1 MHRHTSQGCIE
12 MTAITP
18 FTITVPDEKLD
29 DLQRRLANTI
39 LASEAP
45 SAGWSAGP
53 TGAFVSGMIDRLRNG
68 FDWRAQEAAINR
80 HPQFLTEIDGQTIH
94 FLHIRSQAANAVPL
108 LLLHGWPGSFVEFLD
123 AIGPLSEA
131 GYDLVVPS
139 LPGFGFSGPT
149 REVGWNDGRIARA
162 LLELMS
168 RLGYARFGVQG
179 GDAGAVIAPTIAR
192 AAPDRVIGVHVNA
205 ATMGFIPMGPI
216 EPDEIVT
223 LSDAEKTRLQRLQR
237 FMAERFGFNALQS
250 SRPQTVAYGITDSPA
265 GLIAWLGDMFA
276 GFGDNP
282 EAIDRDK
289 FLTNVL
295 VYWFTGTAAS
305 SIRLYYENAHDPDAW
320 TPKPNSGVPTGVAV
334 FGRDEVAIRRFAE
347 EGNTIVR
354 WTELDKG
361 GHFAALEEPELWA
374 REVAAFFGGLGR

>member
-1 MHRHTSQGCIE
+1 
-12 MTAITP
+12 MTDIRPFKIAIS
-18 FTITVPDEKLD
+18 EAQLA
-29 DLQRRLANTI
+29 DLNQRLANTI

-45 SAGWSAGP
+45 GAGWAAGP
-53 TGAFVSGMIDRLRNG
+53 TAGFVTGALDRLRNG
-68 FDWRAQEAAINR
+68 FDWQAQEAAINQ
-80 HPQFLTEIDGQTIH
+80 HSQFITEIDGQTIH
-94 FLHIRSQAANAVPL
+94 FLHVKAGTPDAMPL

-123 AIGPLSEA
+123 AIAPLKGA
-131 GYDLVVPS
+131 DFDLVIPS

-149 REVGWNDGRIARA
+149 REAGWNDNRIAAA

-168 RLGYARFGVQG
+168 RLGYQRFGVQG

-216 EPDEIVT
+216 EP
-223 LSDAEKTRLQRLQR
+223 AEFATFTEAETTRLQRLQQ

-250 SRPQTVAYGITDSPA
+250 SRPQTVAYGISDSPA

-276 GFGDNP
+276 GFGDSP
-282 EAIDRDK
+282 DAISKDK

-305 SIRLYYENAHDPDAW
+305 SIRLYYENAHDPEAW

-334 FGRDEVAIRRFAE
+334 FARDEVAIRRFAE
-347 EGNTIVR
+347 DGNTIAR
-354 WTELDKG
+354 WTEIDSG
-361 GHFAALEEPELWA
+361 GHFAAMEVPEVWA
-374 REVAAFFGGLGR
+374 AEVSSFFASLTR

>member
-1 MHRHTSQGCIE
+1 
-12 MTAITP
+12 MTDIRPFKIAIS
-18 FTITVPDEKLD
+18 EAQLA
-29 DLQRRLANTI
+29 DLNQRLANTI

-45 SAGWSAGP
+45 GAGWAAGP
-53 TGAFVSGMIDRLRNG
+53 TADFVTSAIQRLRNG
-68 FDWRAQEAAINR
+68 YDWRAQEAAINQ
-80 HPQFLTEIDGQTIH
+80 HPQFVTEIDGQTIH
-94 FLHIRSQAANAVPL
+94 FLHVKAATPNGTPL

-123 AIGPLSEA
+123 AIAPLSSA
-131 GYDLVVPS
+131 GFDLVIPS

-149 REVGWNDGRIARA
+149 REAGWNDNRIAAA

-168 RLGYARFGVQG
+168 RLGYQRFGVQG

-216 EPDEIVT
+216 EPSEFASFT
-223 LSDAEKTRLQRLQR
+223 EAETTRLQRLQQ

-250 SRPQTVAYGITDSPA
+250 SRPQTVAYGISDSPA

-276 GFGDNP
+276 GFGDSP
-282 EAIDRDK
+282 DAVAKDK

-305 SIRLYYENAHDPDAW
+305 SIRLYYENAHDPEAW
-320 TPKPNSGVPTGVAV
+320 SPKPNSGVPTGVAV
-334 FGRDEVAIRRFAE
+334 FARDEVAIRRFAE

-354 WTELDKG
+354 WTELDSG
-361 GHFAALEEPELWA
+361 GHFAAMEVPQVWAEE
-374 REVAAFFGGLGR
+374 VSSFFAGLKR